1 MGENLQ
7 REMKLKYL
15 ELFPYWILGTVL
27 LRRHE
32 WVRVVINIVFLT
44 RKLHCQRY
52 FCYNEQLSH
61 SSDCEICK

>member
-32 WVRVVINIVFLT
+32 WLRVVINIVFLT

-52 FCYNEQLSH
+52 FC
-61 SSDCEICK
+61 